1 MNKLSKILIA
11 VLGAVDLVFSLFL
24 PIAMSLILISTFE
37 LSNFNNNIVL
47 GIGMLSTAY
56 RAIDIAFLRG

>member
-1 MNKLSKILIA
+1 MNKLSKILVAI
-11 VLGAVDLVFSLFL
+11 LGAVDLVFSMFL